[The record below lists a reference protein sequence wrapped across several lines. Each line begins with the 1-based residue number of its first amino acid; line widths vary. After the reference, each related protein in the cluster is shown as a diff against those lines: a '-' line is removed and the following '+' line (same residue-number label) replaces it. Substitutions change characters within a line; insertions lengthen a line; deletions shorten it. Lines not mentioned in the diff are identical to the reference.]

1 MSKILE
7 VQELRTYFHQDGRF
21 TKAVDSVSFELEKG
35 GRLGI
40 AGQSGSGKT
49 QTLLSIAGLVDGRP
63 GVISGDI
70 RINGV
75 SLLEGL
81 DAFIQIDD
89 SDEVLTISKDERRWS
104 RRLNDNYAAV
114 RGRQVGL
121 IFQEPKSAL
130 VPYQTIERQM
140 IQAAE
145 AAGEFAGDGYDR
157 DRACGVLNSMGFED
171 PARILA
177 SYPHEI
183 SGGESQRATI
193 GIVLQSDPELLLA
206 DEPTSSLDPES
217 AAHVLDLLDD
227 VVSSAMKSLVLVTH
241 SASILE
247 DMVDHVL
254 VMYAGTI
261 VESGPKDAILKNAN
275 NGVTHPYSGRLVEA
289 DLGLGSDAAIDQI
302 DDHGVAETGCPY
314 RRNCP
319 LKPRLGTEIQSRCEN
334 ERPALIEIGPN
345 HRAACW
351 GLGEI

>member
-1 MSKILE
+1 VSKILE
-7 VQELRTYFHQDGRF
+7 VKELRTYFHQDGRF

-145 AAGEFAGDGYDR
+145 AAAESGSGYNR

-206 DEPTSSLDPES
+206 DEPTSSLDPKS
-217 AAHVLDLLDD
+217 AAYVLDLLDE

-261 VESGPKDAILKNAN
+261 VESGPKDAILKKAD
-275 NGVTHPYSGRLVEA
+275 NGVVHPYSGRLVEA
-289 DLGLGSDAAIDQI
+289 DLGLGSDTAIDQI
-302 DDHGVAETGCPY
+302 DDQGIAGTGCPY
-314 RRNCP
+314 RRNCS

-334 ERPALIEIGPN
+334 ERPALVEIGPN
-345 HRAACW
+345 HKAACW